1 MEELRIHK
9 ELQQETM
16 DVAVMLPVSHKTEV
30 YLVFSRL
37 EPDAELTASSLREI
51 LDEAGVVYGVNTNSL
66 KNIVEKNASG
76 ELQEGAE
83 EFLVASGKP
92 VKHGENGRVDFLID
106 PSPENVFF
114 DVDSSEDID
123 YKNTNLIQ
131 NVIEEQHL
139 ATIIQPT
146 EPENG
151 VDVFGQNIDAKVG
164 ELIKVKL
171 GQNVVQDGD
180 RIYSAVAGRFIQEGD
195 TLSVNPVYIVR
206 DDVGYRV
213 GNINFVGAVQIQK
226 DILDD
231 FSVIA
236 KGNIEVNQMVGA
248 ATVEGDQ
255 DIIING
261 GINGKGKGFLRSLGR
276 IEAKYANEATL
287 VSHSDIQIQKSIIQC
302 TVKTK
307 GKVDCPHSNLV
318 GGEASALMGIDI
330 GTIGS
335 DLGVKTTVIAGR
347 DYELQDKIKAFEA
360 QLLETGKEIEKIDR
374 VIGPILADKNKLMA
388 LPVEKKRKVKDLL
401 EQLKHFRE
409 EQARARKESEE
420 LEKQAS
426 SNCVKEIIVRKTIHS
441 GAHIVIGNCK
451 KLIKMDV
458 KGPVR
463 LREDIENDTISITSV
478 SL

>member
-1 MEELRIHK
+1 VPELRIHK

-16 DVAVMLPVSHKTEV
+16 DVGVMLPIDHKTEV
-30 YLVFSRL
+30 YLVFNRL
-37 EPDAELTASSLREI
+37 EPDTELTVSSLREI
-51 LDEAGVVYGVNTNSL
+51 LDDAGVVYGVNTNAL

-76 ELQEGAE
+76 ELQEGKE

-92 VKHGENGRVDFLID
+92 VQNGEDGRVDFLIS
-106 PSPENVFF
+106 PSPEDVFF
-114 DVDSSEDID
+114 DVDSDEEID

-139 ATIIQPT
+139 ATIVQPT
-146 EPENG
+146 DPENG
-151 VDVFGQNIDAKVG
+151 VDVFGQNIDAKIG
-164 ELIKVKL
+164 DLIKVKL
-171 GQNVVQDGD
+171 GSNVVQDGD
-180 RIYSAVAGRFIQEGD
+180 RIYSSVAGRFIQEGD
-195 TLSVNPVYIVR
+195 SLSVNPVYIVR

-213 GNINFVGAVQIQK
+213 GNINFVGTVQIQK

-248 ATVEGDQ
+248 ATVEGDK

-261 GINGKGKGFLRSLGR
+261 GINGKGKGFLRSIGA

-287 VSHSDIQIQKSIIQC
+287 VSHGDVRIQKSIIQC
-302 TVKTK
+302 IVKTK

-330 GTIGS
+330 ATIGS

-347 DYELQDKIKAFEA
+347 DYELQDKIKAFES

-388 LPVEKKRKVKDLL
+388 LPVEKKRKVKELL

-409 EQARARKESEE
+409 EQARARMESEE

-426 SNCVKEIIVRKTIHS
+426 SISVKEIIVRKTIHS
-441 GAHIVIGNCK
+441 GAHIIIGNCK

-463 LREDIENDTISITSV
+463 LREDLENDTISITSV
-478 SL
+478 TL